1 MLPKYKGI
9 NVRKYRTVTP
19 SFMYGK
25 DEPRILAKFI
35 HSLIHSLNHSMFIKY
50 LHSELC

>member
-9 NVRKYRTVTP
+9 NMRKYRTVTP
-19 SFMYGK
+19 SFMYDK
-25 DEPRILAKFI
+25 DEPHILAKFI
-35 HSLIHSLNHSMFIKY
+35 QSLNHSMFIKY